1 MIRLSRVCAAAGVA
15 AAIALGTSAPADGY
29 SLLTSRWANG
39 TVTMNLKL
47 GAVSGTN
54 IDGSTSWDSVMTSAL
69 AAWNAHMSLV
79 QFAAASGSGAANGD
93 GNGVNT
99 IFFSSTVY
107 GEAFESGVLAITTEW
122 FLTSNNQKSEADIIF
137 NSGITWDSFRGNLR
151 PGRQDFLRVAIH
163 EAGHALGL
171 DHPDEHGQSV
181 TAIMNAFVSNVDSL
195 QSDDISGAAALYGG
209 GVTSNVAFP
218 PRNETADFINR
229 LIVVYRDEL
238 RAAGVTTYVDAEG
251 AGVWV
256 PEYTRYRVGQCD
268 HSTAESR
275 VFSQITNSG
284 TYGVC
289 ALTPAGAIPFP
300 PRNEG
305 LVFMNDLNDL
315 YRNTLGRTAG
325 TSFVDNE
332 GIVVWVMEYL
342 RYRLNGCGHEDG
354 VNKVFMQIRGQGIQ
368 PVCSA

>member
-1 MIRLSRVCAAAGVA
+1 MSLPRMTAAAAVA
-15 AAIALGTSAPADGY
+15 AWVLLGTSVPTDGY
-29 SLLTSRWANG
+29 ALLSSRWPNG

-47 GAVSGTN
+47 GAAPRTL
-54 IDGSTSWDSVMTSAL
+54 IDGNTSWDQVATNAL
-69 AAWNAHMSLV
+69 GAWNAYINLV
-79 QFAAASGSGAANGD
+79 RFAAAPGSSAANGD
-93 GNGVNT
+93 GNSVNT
-99 IFFSSTVY
+99 MFFDSTIY
-107 GEAFESGVLAITTEW
+107 GHAFGDRVLAITTEW
-122 FLTSNNQKSEADIIF
+122 YFTSNNQRTEADIVF
-137 NSGITWDSFRGNLR
+137 NSAISWDSYRGSLR
-151 PGRQDFLRVAIH
+151 SGTQDFQRVAIH

-171 DHPDEHGQSV
+171 DHPDENGQSV
-181 TAIMNAFVSNVDSL
+181 TAIMNAFISDVDSL
-195 QSDDISGAAALYGG
+195 QSDDIAGASALYGG
-209 GVTSNVAFP
+209 GVTSNVSFP

-238 RAAGVTTYVDAEG
+238 RAAGVTTYVDPEG

-268 HSTAESR
+268 HSSAESR
-275 VFSQITNSG
+275 VFSQINNAG

-305 LVFMNDLNDL
+305 LAFMNDLSVL
-315 YRNTLGRTAG
+315 YRDTLKRSAS

-354 VNKVFMQIRGQGIQ
+354 TNKVFMQIRGLGIQ
-368 PVCSA
+368 PVCQ